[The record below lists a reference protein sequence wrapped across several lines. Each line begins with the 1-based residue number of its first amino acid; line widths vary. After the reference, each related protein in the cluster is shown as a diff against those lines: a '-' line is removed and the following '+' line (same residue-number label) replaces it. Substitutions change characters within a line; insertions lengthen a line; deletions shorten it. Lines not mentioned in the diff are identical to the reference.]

1 MIGAKRVTAPD
12 GTTWQIGRR
21 WLPDKPTL
29 WRGQDRDNEYDDSTG
44 GGDWLPDL
52 GFDEAFAFVLV
63 ILAAVLAIAL
73 LTTLVFPIVVLTLE
87 LLIVLVLLFAARPD
101 GRPAVR
107 GTRTRPPVALPCGRP
122 PGWRNWSTRWTQNP
136 LPARA
141 CGFESRP
148 GHAACSG
155 NP

>member
-12 GTTWQIGRR
+12 GTTWQVGRR

-29 WRGQDRDNEYDDSTG
+29 WRRQDRDNEGDDPTG
-44 GGDWLPDL
+44 GGDWVPDL

-63 ILAAVLAIAL
+63 ILAAVLVIAL

-87 LLIVLVLLFAARPD
+87 LLIVLVLLLAGLA
-101 GRPAVR
+101 GRFLLRKPWTIRAI
-107 GTRTRPPVALPCGRP
+107 ALPCGRP

-148 GHAACSG
+148 GHAARSG